1 MSFHQ
6 EAENILNKNKSGL
19 TDFIYRLTETL
30 APQKTLVLHL
40 SGLNMFRQ
48 IEFEQAVTIEKEEQL
63 SVDSGQYDYI
73 VADLPLNIKKVKSAL
88 NPEEKVN
95 NNWDLLYQAIQK
107 LSHHGIAVFIVEP
120 AILFSNLG
128 RKVLAR
134 LEQDGFVYNAAFNTP
149 ENILDPITTF
159 RPILLVFSTKPSQS
173 IFIGSIGEDNHTLV
187 QNFVQQKDSE
197 NLESGRLVAK
207 SEFKSFSGYATSSQI
222 EKLLQQYTGYQL
234 YRLKDVSLKI
244 AKTKKRFASTP
255 NSFYLSRVGASNAV
269 MELKP
274 SDDHKYFFQVQ
285 LDEEMVLAEY
295 MILFYR
301 SKLGRLILESL
312 NSGSFIPHIIK
323 SDLSKSTVAIPKMDE
338 QITLVQAS
346 SKLNNLQEILRKL
359 QQEIGLNPKNV
370 GTIIEQ
376 YNAIQGP
383 LKSLSEEDEIL
394 ELIRKGEGK
403 HIEFKQTFSKNIVTN
418 KKDVNIEKASLKTIV
433 GFLNTQGG
441 TLLVGVSDKGEVTG
455 IQADNFN
462 SKDSYL
468 LHFRNTLN
476 SRIGAEYYPHIDY
489 EIVDIMGKMVLK
501 VFCRP
506 SSKPCF
512 YEKKEFFVRTN
523 PATDKLEGQQL
534 IEYINQH
541 F

>member
-19 TDFIYRLTETL
+19 TDFIYRFSEAL
-30 APQKTLVLHL
+30 APKKTLVLHL

-48 IEFEQAVTIEKEEQL
+48 IEFEQAVSIEKEEQL
-63 SVDSGQYDYI
+63 SMDSGHYDFI

-95 NNWDLLYQAIQK
+95 NNWDLLYKAIQK
-107 LSHHGIAVFIVEP
+107 LSHNGIAVFVVEP
-120 AILFSNLG
+120 AILFSKLG
-128 RKVLAR
+128 LKVLAR
-134 LEQDGFVYNAAFNTP
+134 LEKDGFVYSAAFNTP

-159 RPILLVFSTKPSQS
+159 RPIILVFSTEPSKS
-173 IFIGSIGEDNHTLV
+173 IFIGTIGEDNHMLV
-187 QNFVQQKDSE
+187 QNFLQQKDSE
-197 NLESGRLVAK
+197 NLESGKLLAK

-234 YRLKDVSLKI
+234 YRLKDVSHKI
-244 AKTKKRFASTP
+244 AKTKERFANVP
-255 NSFYLSRVGASNAV
+255 NTFYLSRVGASNAI

-274 SDDHKYFFQVQ
+274 SDDHKYFFQIQ
-285 LDEEMVLAEY
+285 LNEELVLAEY
-295 MILFYR
+295 MILFYQ

-312 NSGSFIPHIIK
+312 NSGSFIPHITK
-323 SDLSKSTVAIPKMDE
+323 SDLSKSTVAIPEKEE
-338 QITLVQAS
+338 QETLVQAS
-346 SKLNNLQEILRKL
+346 SKLNNLQDILRKL

-370 GTIIEQ
+370 ATIIEQ

-418 KKDVNIEKASLKTIV
+418 KKDNNIEKASLKTLV

-441 TLLVGVSDKGEVTG
+441 TLLVGVSDKGEVIG
-455 IQADNFN
+455 IEADSFN

-468 LHFRNTLN
+468 LHFRNTIN
-476 SRIGAEYYPHIDY
+476 TRIGAEYYPHIDY

>member
-19 TDFIYRLTETL
+19 TDFICVLREAF
-30 APQKTLVLHL
+30 APKNTLVLHL

-48 IEFEQAVTIEKEEQL
+48 IEFEQATSIEKEEQL
-63 SVDSGQYDYI
+63 SMDSGHYDFI

-95 NNWDLLYQAIQK
+95 NNWDLLYKAVQK
-107 LSHHGIAVFIVEP
+107 LAHHGMAVFVVEP

-128 RKVLAR
+128 LKVLAK
-134 LEQDGFVYNAAFNTP
+134 LEQDGFVYSAAFNTP

-159 RPILLVFSTKPSQS
+159 RPILLVFSTESSKS
-173 IFIGSIGEDNHTLV
+173 IFIGTIGEDNHMLV
-187 QNFVQQKDSE
+187 QNFLQQKDSE
-197 NLESGRLVAK
+197 NIESGKLLAK
-207 SEFKSFSGYATSSQI
+207 SEFKSFSGYATSAQI

-234 YRLKDVSLKI
+234 YRLKDVSQKI
-244 AKTKKRFASTP
+244 VKTKGRFASMP
-255 NSFYLSRVGASNAV
+255 NTFYLSRVGASNAQ

-274 SDDHKYFFQVQ
+274 SDDHKYFFQIQ
-285 LDEEMVLAEY
+285 LNQELVLAEY
-295 MILFYR
+295 MILFYQ

-312 NSGSFIPHIIK
+312 NSGSFIPHIAK
-323 SDLSKSTVAIPKMDE
+323 SDLSKSTVAIPKKEE
-338 QITLVQAS
+338 QETLVQAS
-346 SKLNNLQEILRKL
+346 SKLNNLQDILRKL

-370 GTIIEQ
+370 ATIIEQ

-403 HIEFKQTFSKNIVTN
+403 HVEFKQTFSKNIVTN
-418 KKDVNIEKASLKTIV
+418 KKDINIEKASLKTLV

-441 TLLVGVSDKGEVTG
+441 TLLVGVSDKGKVTG
-455 IQADNFN
+455 IEADNFN

-476 SRIGAEYYPHIDY
+476 ARIGAEFYPHIDY
-489 EIVDIMGKMVLK
+489 EIVHIMGKMVLK